1 MNLPIIILLLAVV
14 LFLSFRL
21 RRFLESTDE
30 IKTFLKEIASGNLN
44 ARLIP
49 SINNE
54 IAGIASDVLSIM
66 EKTKSRLDFAEAEMQ
81 RMDAILRGMS
91 DGVMITD
98 IRGYVI
104 LANQSFKKLMS
115 VKEDMEGK
123 RVLEVIRHMP
133 LIEMLHKTIEKK
145 DIVSDEVMVSR
156 DDKDIFIAATAVP
169 VYSANSVAGT
179 VLTLHDITRLRHLEE
194 IRKDFVANV
203 SHEIKTPITAVK
215 GFAETLL
222 DGALDD
228 KENAMRFLGMIK
240 NHSDRLN
247 SLVDDLLAI
256 SRIEL
261 GDIVIEKTDVVLE
274 QIVDY
279 VFMTLKHKA
288 DKKNLYLRKNIQNS
302 AMTIYADKDRLVQ
315 IILNLIDN
323 GIKFTEDGGVT
334 VGVEETGGTITLY
347 IKDTGIGIPPQHLH
361 RLGERFYRVDRAR
374 SRELGGT
381 GLGLAIVKHLISAH
395 DWNMRIESAYGAG
408 TRVNIIIDRY
418 L

>member
-1 MNLPIIILLLAVV
+1 M
-14 LFLSFRL
+14 
-21 RRFLESTDE
+21 D
-30 IKTFLKEIASGNLN
+30 
-44 ARLIP
+44 
-49 SINNE
+49 
-54 IAGIASDVLSIM
+54 
-66 EKTKSRLDFAEAEMQ
+66 KTKSRLDFAEAEMQ
-81 RMDAILRGMS
+81 RMDAILRGLS

-98 IRGYVI
+98 IGGYVI
-104 LANQSFKKLMS
+104 LANSAFKKLMT
-115 VKEDMEGK
+115 VKEDIEGK

-133 LIEMLHKTIEKK
+133 LIEMLNRAIEKK

-169 VYSANSVAGT
+169 VYSGNSVAGT
-179 VLTLHDITRLRHLEE
+179 VLTLHDITRLRQLEE

-228 KENAMRFLGMIK
+228 KENAMRFLAMIK

-261 GDIVIEKTDVVLE
+261 GDIIIKKTDVTLE

-279 VFMTLKHKA
+279 VFMTVKHKA

-302 AMTIYADKDRLVQ
+302 AMTIYADKDRLIQ
-315 IILNLIDN
+315 IILNLVDN
-323 GIKFTEDGGVT
+323 GIKFTEEGGVT
-334 VGVEETGGTITLY
+334 VGVEEIGGIITLY
-347 IKDTGIGIPPQHLH
+347 VKDTGIGIPPQHLH

-381 GLGLAIVKHLISAH
+381 GLGLAIVKHLVSAH
-395 DWNMRIESAYGAG
+395 DWNMHIESAHGAG
-408 TRVNIIIDRY
+408 TRVNIIIDRH